1 VQFLSTTGL
10 LVFVWVGAH
19 ERISIQ
25 MLRLALGRYLVGGG
39 QQRFR
44 DGEAERFGGLDDEL
58 ELGRLQAVPASSS
71 SRLFGGTKIVP
82 SGYWH

>member
-1 VQFLSTTGL
+1 MQFLSTTGL

-25 MLRLALGRYLVGGG
+25 MRLALGRYLVGGG
-39 QQRFR
+39 QRRFR

-58 ELGRLQAVPASSS
+58 ELGRLQAAPASSS